1 MIHSTCKTFS
11 DETSPGL
18 SPPGKKKVLG
28 LIERP
33 PKRNVLTRI
42 IPVWNVIL
50 QETSL
55 PETSFHKKHPCLN
68 RPLTRNIPAWSRP
81 LTRKIPALNFLSQE
95 ISLPETSFHKKHPCL
110 KRPFTRNIPAWNVLS
125 QKSSQ
130 REKSLH
136 NEVPSNGKYMWLIL

>member
-42 IPVWNVIL
+42 IPVWNVLL

-81 LTRKIPALNFLSQE
+81 LTRKIPALNVFLQE
-95 ISLPETSFHKKHPCL
+95 TSLPETSLHMKHSCL
-110 KRPFTRNIPAWNVLS
+110 KRPFTKLIPTW
-125 QKSSQ
+125 K
-130 REKSLH
+130 
-136 NEVPSNGKYMWLIL
+136 VPSQWSPLKRKIYVVDALRTWCVYM